1 MSKIGK
7 GKLVIGLVG
16 PGGSGKDTVSS
27 YLKKQYGAEEFRFSF
42 FLVETLK
49 FFNLEVSRD
58 NSTWLA
64 NTLRH
69 RFGRDV
75 LTRALEKKIEDLSQ
89 SKIVVINGIR
99 LPSDYK
105 FVRSF
110 EKNVLV
116 ALQVPDRIRWERVV
130 KRKEKTD
137 DQVSFKEF
145 KKQTSGKNEKY
156 IPDLMKKA
164 DFTIDN
170 GGGRAKMKKEVD
182 KMMSQLL

>member
-7 GKLVIGLVG
+7 EKIIIGLVG

-27 YLKKQYGAEEFRFSF
+27 YLKKKYGAEEFRFSY

-64 NTLRH
+64 NTFRH

-75 LTRALEKKIEDLSQ
+75 LTRALAKKIADLSHSQ
-89 SKIVVINGIR
+89 IVVINGIR

-105 FVRSF
+105 FLRSF
-110 EKNVLV
+110 KKNILV
-116 ALQVPDRIRWERVV
+116 ALEVPVKIRWERVI

-137 DQVSFKEF
+137 DQVSFAEF

-164 DFTIDN
+164 DFVIDN
-170 GGGRAKMKKEVD
+170 GRGRDKMKKEVD
-182 KMMSQLL
+182 KMMSRLL